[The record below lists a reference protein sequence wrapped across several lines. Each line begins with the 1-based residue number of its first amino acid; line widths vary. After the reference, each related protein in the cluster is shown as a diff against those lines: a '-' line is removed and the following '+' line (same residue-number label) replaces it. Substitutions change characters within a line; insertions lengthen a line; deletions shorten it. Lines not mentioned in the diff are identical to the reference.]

1 MNNIILEANNLH
13 KWYGSIHALK
23 GVDFSVYEGEI
34 LGLLGGN
41 GAGKSTLINI
51 LSGVYKKDKGEII
64 LRNKEINFN
73 SPQEARNSGIETV
86 FQDQALVNDLNIA
99 QNIFLSREITNKFGF
114 VKDSIME
121 KESANLIKS
130 LGLNIPNMQKE
141 VQYCSGGER
150 QGIALSRA
158 IYFKAKIVL
167 LDEPMTALS
176 AEGKNR
182 MYDIIQKMRIE
193 EKTSFLIISHD
204 IDKIYSLCD
213 RFIIFNR
220 GEKKIEINKNEIT
233 IKEIEKSML
242 QEGI

>member
-51 LSGVYKKDKGEII
+51 LSGVYKKDKGKIF
-64 LRNKEINFN
+64 LRNKEINFD

-86 FQDQALVNDLNIA
+86 FQDQALVNDLNIF

-130 LGLNIPNMQKE
+130 LGLNIPTMQKE

-182 MYDIIQKMRIE
+182 MYDIIQKMRTE
-193 EKTSFLIISHD
+193 EKISFIIISHD
-204 IDKIYSLCD
+204 IDRIYSFCD

-220 GEKKIEINKNEIT
+220 GEKKIEINKDEIT

>member
-51 LSGVYKKDKGEII
+51 LSGVYKKDKGKIF
-64 LRNKEINFN
+64 LRNKEINFD

-86 FQDQALVNDLNIA
+86 FQDQALVNDLNIF

-130 LGLNIPNMQKE
+130 LGLNIPTMQKE

-158 IYFKAKIVL
+158 IYFEAKIVL

-182 MYDIIQKMRIE
+182 MYDIIQKMRTE
-193 EKTSFLIISHD
+193 EKISFIIISHD
-204 IDKIYSLCD
+204 IERIYSFCD

-220 GEKKIEINKNEIT
+220 GKKKIEINKDEIT

>member
-1 MNNIILEANNLH
+1 MNNIILKANNLH

-51 LSGVYKKDKGEII
+51 LSGVYKKDEGEII

-193 EKTSFLIISHD
+193 EKISFLIISHD
-204 IDKIYSLCD
+204 IEKIYSLCD
-213 RFIIFNR
+213 RFLIFNR
-220 GEKKIEINKNEIT
+220 GEKKVEINKNEIT

>member
-1 MNNIILEANNLH
+1 MNNIILKANNLH

-51 LSGVYKKDKGEII
+51 LSGVYKKDEGEII

-130 LGLNIPNMQKE
+130 LGLNIPIMQKE

-193 EKTSFLIISHD
+193 EKISFLIISHD
-204 IDKIYSLCD
+204 IEKIYSLCD
-213 RFIIFNR
+213 RFLIFNR
-220 GEKKIEINKNEIT
+220 GEKKVEINKNEIT
-233 IKEIEKSML
+233 IKEIEKTML

>member
-1 MNNIILEANNLH
+1 MNNIILKANNLH

-51 LSGVYKKDKGEII
+51 LSGVYKKDEGEII

-193 EKTSFLIISHD
+193 EKISFLIISHD
-204 IDKIYSLCD
+204 IEKIYSLCD
-213 RFIIFNR
+213 RFLIFNR
-220 GEKKIEINKNEIT
+220 GEKKVEINKNEIT
-233 IKEIEKSML
+233 IKEIEKTML

>member
-51 LSGVYKKDKGEII
+51 LSGVYKKDEGEII

-193 EKTSFLIISHD
+193 EKISFLIISHD
-204 IDKIYSLCD
+204 IEKIYSLCD
-213 RFIIFNR
+213 RFLIFNR
-220 GEKKIEINKNEIT
+220 GEKKVEINKNEIT

>member
-51 LSGVYKKDKGEII
+51 LSGVYKKDEGEII

-193 EKTSFLIISHD
+193 EKISFLIISHD
-204 IDKIYSLCD
+204 IEKIYSLCD
-213 RFIIFNR
+213 RFLIFNR
-220 GEKKIEINKNEIT
+220 GEKKVEINKNEIT
-233 IKEIEKSML
+233 IKEIEKTML

>member
-1 MNNIILEANNLH
+1 MNNIILKANNLH

-130 LGLNIPNMQKE
+130 LGLNIPIMQKE

>member
-1 MNNIILEANNLH
+1 MNNIILKANNLH

-23 GVDFSVYEGEI
+23 GVDFYIYEGEI

-130 LGLNIPNMQKE
+130 LGLNIPIMQKE

>member
-1 MNNIILEANNLH
+1 MNNIILKANNLH

-130 LGLNIPNMQKE
+130 LGLNIPIMQKE

-176 AEGKNR
+176 VEGKNR

>member
-51 LSGVYKKDKGEII
+51 LSGVYRKDKGKII
-64 LRNKEINFN
+64 LKNKEINFD

-86 FQDQALVNDLNIA
+86 FQDQALVNDLNIS
-99 QNIFLSREITNKFGF
+99 QNIFLSREITNNFGF

-130 LGLNIPNMQKE
+130 LGLRK
-141 VQYCSGGER
+141 
-150 QGIALSRA
+150 
-158 IYFKAKIVL
+158 
-167 LDEPMTALS
+167 
-176 AEGKNR
+176 
-182 MYDIIQKMRIE
+182 
-193 EKTSFLIISHD
+193 
-204 IDKIYSLCD
+204 
-213 RFIIFNR
+213 
-220 GEKKIEINKNEIT
+220 
-233 IKEIEKSML
+233 
-242 QEGI
+242 

>member
-51 LSGVYKKDKGEII
+51 LSGVYKKDEGEII

-193 EKTSFLIISHD
+193 EKISFLIISHD
-204 IDKIYSLCD
+204 IEKIYSLCD